1 MSGGSAR
8 GTTGSVRPPLRPL
21 TVVIV
26 DDERLARQRVR
37 RMLSGMA
44 GVEVLAECA
53 LGAEAVETATRL
65 RPDVL
70 LLDIQMPDVDGF
82 AALEQLLDRAEESG
96 YDARS
101 GAGDGPVVPLVI
113 FVTAFDEYAL
123 RAFDVHAVDYVLKP
137 VDGARLAEAIER
149 AREMLRTN
157 ALADAHER
165 LMAATDALMR
175 ARGRA
180 PVGREAADA
189 PADDAAGP
197 ALEDVAAAGSDAVEG
212 ADAPAPITDRL
223 LVRERG
229 RSVFVRIKDIDV
241 IEARGNYALLFVGS
255 ARHMV
260 RERMGELQRL
270 LEPQGFARIHR
281 SAIVNLDRVKEL
293 VPQQSGD
300 SVVVLTDGTRLRF
313 SRWYRERFEARLAR

>member
-8 GTTGSVRPPLRPL
+8 GTTGSVRPPQRPL

-44 GVEVLAECA
+44 GVEVIAECA

-82 AALEQLLDRAEESG
+82 AALEQLLDRAEQSG
-96 YDARS
+96 YDAQS
-101 GAGDGPVVPLVI
+101 GGSDGPVVPLVI

-175 ARGRA
+175 ARGRV
-180 PVGREAADA
+180 PTGRAADTPTDDATSLALDDVAAAESDAVESADA
-189 PADDAAGP
+189 PAR
-197 ALEDVAAAGSDAVEG
+197 
-212 ADAPAPITDRL
+212 ITDRL
-223 LVRERG
+223 LVRDRG